1 MNELVT
7 LGPDASI
14 GDILFANPERFGPIL
29 TFAQDVMRGSSA
41 LAKADRELLAA
52 YVSALN
58 ACSFCHGV
66 HAATAQKF
74 GVRAELLETLL
85 ADRTLEALDA
95 KLRPIFA
102 FAQKLTL
109 EPARVTNADRQV
121 IVQTGFDQAAI
132 GDVVAIVALF
142 SFFNRLVDGHG
153 VKGTAEVFARDA
165 EMLASFGYVPP
176 SQ

>member
-1 MNELVT
+1 MNGLAAPGT
-7 LGPDASI
+7 DSSI

-29 TFAQDVMRGSSA
+29 AFAQDVMRGSST

-66 HAATAQKF
+66 HAATTQKF

-95 KLRPIFA
+95 KLRSIFA
-102 FAQKLTL
+102 FAHKLTL
-109 EPARVTNADRQV
+109 EPARVTSADRQV
-121 IVQTGFDQAAI
+121 IIQTGFD
-132 GDVVAIVALF
+132 
-142 SFFNRLVDGHG
+142 
-153 VKGTAEVFARDA
+153 
-165 EMLASFGYVPP
+165 
-176 SQ
+176 